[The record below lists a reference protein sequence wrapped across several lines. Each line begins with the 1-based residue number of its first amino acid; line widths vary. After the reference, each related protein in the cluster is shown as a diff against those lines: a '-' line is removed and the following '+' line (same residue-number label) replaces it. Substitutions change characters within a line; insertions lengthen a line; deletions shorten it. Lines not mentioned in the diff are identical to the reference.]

1 LGTHIVTIELHKKV
15 KGEIK
20 VTLKKWGGIN
30 AS

>member
-1 LGTHIVTIELHKKV
+1 MVTIELHKKV

-20 VTLKKWGGIN
+20 VTLKKWSEKN

>member
-20 VTLKKWGGIN
+20 VTLKKWDGMN
-30 AS
+30 AC